1 MEDDHKVSNLN
12 YGMSRN
18 YHQQHHHHHFS
29 AAASAYNNLHN
40 SESASALGL
49 DDTSSLCSS
58 PSPPSSRQH
67 FYHYQGSFYGHHQ
80 PLQPQSHHSSHPHF
94 TRPADKAAT
103 LHVVVNSGSSNPTA
117 RQRFEEIWNATKW
130 DKFWVFIFAAGD
142 PWIQRPT
149 MSIITM
155 EEISSSCF

>member
-18 YHQQHHHHHFS
+18 FHQIHSQQHHHHHFG
-29 AAASAYNNLHN
+29 AYNNLHN
-40 SESASALGL
+40 SSESALATSGL

-80 PLQPQSHHSSHPHF
+80 PLPQPQSHHSHPHF

-103 LHVVVNSGSSNPTA
+103 LHVVVNSGSSSNPTA
-117 RQRFEEIWNATKW
+117 RQRFEET
-130 DKFWVFIFAAGD
+130 
-142 PWIQRPT
+142 
-149 MSIITM
+149 
-155 EEISSSCF
+155 